1 MFEEQENNT
10 PHIMQAMV
18 KARDDAQMSYGPNYK
33 RQIIPFKKYIQ
44 QQMLENDISSEVE
57 MAVIMIQDAENQEE
71 NPEVLIMNILAG
83 AMECVDPS

>member
-1 MFEEQENNT
+1 MFQEENNA

-18 KARDDAQMSYGPNYK
+18 KARDDAHMSYGPNYK

-44 QQMLENDISSEVE
+44 QQMLEQEISSEVE
-57 MAVIMIQDAENQEE
+57 MAVIMIQDAENQEDSE
-71 NPEVLIMNILAG
+71 ILIMNILAG